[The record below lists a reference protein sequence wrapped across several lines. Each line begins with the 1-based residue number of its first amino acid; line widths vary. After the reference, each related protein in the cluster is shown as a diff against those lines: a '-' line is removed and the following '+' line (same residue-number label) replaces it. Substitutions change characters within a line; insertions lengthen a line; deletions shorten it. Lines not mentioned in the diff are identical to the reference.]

1 MTFFSHLGTFCK
13 LRKNFIVFFQNLG
26 KNWKKILYSLYLLTQ
41 WSPGAQILWACASW
55 CELSEYA
62 IKIKMTYFRA
72 RAWRY
77 SSSREKSEAVRPSK
91 NFDDFQKSQIDGECR
106 FLFFRKK
113 STFWVKIFPT
123 STDLASLGLLNSILW
138 LDWELEKKKTR
149 GEGKKGKKG
158 KKREKRK
165 KREKSALHILTMNLP
180 RFAR

>member
-1 MTFFSHLGTFCK
+1 MYSAIVTVFLIRSHTFFPFPFSWLFLFHDFFSLLGTFGK

-26 KNWKKILYSLYLLTQ
+26 KNWKKILYSLYLLTP
-41 WSPGAQILWACASW
+41 WSPGAQILWACTSW

-138 LDWELEKKKTR
+138 LLASLGLR
-149 GEGKKGKKG
+149 
-158 KKREKRK
+158 
-165 KREKSALHILTMNLP
+165 
-180 RFAR
+180 